1 MHVYTVGEGLGK
13 GEIINTYILHARVTK
28 TRCVIVAGQNEVCH
42 SCGACYKQN
51 LEWSCLVKKI

>member
-28 TRCVIVAGQNEVCH
+28 TRCVIVAGMMLQAKFRMELF
-42 SCGACYKQN
+42 S
-51 LEWSCLVKKI
+51 